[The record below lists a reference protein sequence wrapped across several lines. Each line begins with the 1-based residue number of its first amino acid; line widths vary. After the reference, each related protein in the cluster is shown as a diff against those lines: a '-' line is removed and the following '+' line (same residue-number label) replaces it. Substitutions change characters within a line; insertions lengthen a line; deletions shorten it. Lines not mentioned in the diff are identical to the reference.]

1 MVIRM
6 FFVVFFLLSAGCWD
20 VEAASYPQAEED
32 CLIFHVE
39 DEEKEGE
46 NKKELGCLGQSETTD
61 DYEEKRIPSSLE
73 ISWKSLEV

>member
-1 MVIRM
+1 M
-6 FFVVFFLLSAGCWD
+6 FFAVLFLLSAGWNVD
-20 VEAASYPQAEED
+20 AAYYPQQDED

>member
-1 MVIRM
+1 MKM
-6 FFVVFFLLSAGCWD
+6 FFAVLFLLSAGWNVD
-20 VEAASYPQAEED
+20 AAYYPQQDED

-61 DYEEKRIPSSLE
+61 EYYYEEKRIPSSLE

>member
-1 MVIRM
+1 MKM
-6 FFVVFFLLSAGCWD
+6 FFAVLFLLSAGWNVD
-20 VEAASYPQAEED
+20 AAYYPQQDED